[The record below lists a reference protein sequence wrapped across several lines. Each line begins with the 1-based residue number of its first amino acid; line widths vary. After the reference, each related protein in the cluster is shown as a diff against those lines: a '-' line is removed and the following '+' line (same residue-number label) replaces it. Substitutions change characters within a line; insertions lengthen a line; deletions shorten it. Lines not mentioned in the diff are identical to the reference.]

1 MPTSVPTLLDQI
13 YQQVTIV
20 NMVLTPEERQ
30 GLYEPYLEILRDCRK
45 QSGTSQADLAEAVN
59 LSSKYVTLV
68 EGGKR
73 VPTVESLLA
82 LMAEAGVLRSTAEGM
97 LAELMG
103 RFKWEE

>member
-1 MPTSVPTLLDQI
+1 
-13 YQQVTIV
+13 
-20 NMVLTPEERQ
+20 MVLTPQERQ
-30 GLYEPYLEILRDCRK
+30 DLYAPYLEILRDCRT
-45 QSGTSQADLAEAVN
+45 QAGTSQADLAEAVN

-97 LAELMG
+97 LEELMS
-103 RFKWEE
+103 RFEWKE

>member
-1 MPTSVPTLLDQI
+1 MPTSVSSLLDHI

-20 NMVLTPEERQ
+20 DMVLTSEERAE
-30 GLYEPYLEILRDCRK
+30 LYEPYLEILRDCRK

-68 EGGKR
+68 EGSKR

-82 LMAEAGVLRSTAEGM
+82 LMAEAGVLRSTAEQM
-97 LAELMG
+97 LEELMG
-103 RFKWEE
+103 RFEWQE